1 MANALRSEAARELAR
16 ARWGNTKVANLVR
29 EVVKHR
35 DELDEESRAELRAA
49 LLPDDDTEAD
59 RP

>member
-1 MANALRSEAARELAR
+1 LAR
-16 ARWGNTKVANLVR
+16 ARWGNTKAVNLVR

-35 DELDEESRAELRAA
+35 DELDEELRAELRAA
-49 LLPDDDTEAD
+49 LQPDDGTEGD